1 MMRRILHTPTIASLL
16 AMAIVICLLSARVAR
31 ADDLDPEQIKAALHT
46 ITDIEEG
53 FVDRAIKLVKAETLP
68 RDMFD
73 STFLWARKKPRHKF
87 QYFKQALT
95 VRAAGIGVTL

>member
-1 MMRRILHTPTIASLL
+1 
-16 AMAIVICLLSARVAR
+16 
-31 ADDLDPEQIKAALHT
+31 
-46 ITDIEEG
+46 
-53 FVDRAIKLVKAETLP
+53 
-68 RDMFD
+68 MFD

>member
-1 MMRRILHTPTIASLL
+1 
-16 AMAIVICLLSARVAR
+16 MAIVICLLSARVAR
-31 ADDLDPEQIKAALHT
+31 ADDDDLDPEQIKVALHT

-53 FVDRAIKLVKAETLP
+53 FVDRTIKLVQAGTLP
-68 RDMFD
+68 RDMFQ